1 MAEGDVRGFYARL
14 GVEIPEWATVEAAV
28 SCFADPGA
36 HKNQDR
42 SKSCS
47 VNLASG
53 AWHCWGCGAKGGAYD
68 AALARG
74 LDSRHAFEL
83 KVAFGLAERDPKRP
97 QPPAR
102 TGLLAARSPR
112 VDAERPARQP
122 RHALAVSERDMDG
135 WRADLE
141 RMRWP
146 LRVMRSEHRALWKR
160 ETLLALGL
168 GFHRG
173 RVIFPIRDGD
183 GRLEGVLRYAPTHEK
198 APKMLAA
205 AGTTLGLLP
214 HPAADP
220 SVDVLLVEGP
230 PDMLAARCQG
240 WSAFAV
246 PGDDAWQPEW
256 AQLLAG
262 RRVTIVMDADQAGR
276 TAAARIAAHV
286 AAVAREVRVADLHPG
301 REDGADLTDWLVANR
316 DASASELRVRLART
330 TTIVPAEPSA
340 TQLESQREA
349 ALRAALE
356 RCEPVLG
363 AALVRQLADG
373 LQVAY
378 RGLVDAGE
386 SEVRAVLANG
396 REAWRA
402 LDQADA
408 REALTLI
415 GEQQRTAAVLAG
427 VRACI
432 TEITNPPTDLATNA
446 VAATDNARGRQLA
459 ELHERAEQLQA
470 RGGRITERLDAL
482 SERDATPERW
492 AQTHARAFL
501 KGLAAREILHSR
513 QLAQGQQGGRA
524 RPREHTAASAT
535 PPSHSEHPATDAD
548 PYAEAR
554 AALALAAA
562 ARPPTI
568 RAKSTS
574 LPVTVPAR
582 PTRTTGTARSPRPHR

>member
-14 GVEIPEWATVEAAV
+14 GVEIPDWASGEAAV

-42 SKSCS
+42 DKSCS
-47 VNLASG
+47 VNLSSG

-74 LDSRHAFEL
+74 LDSRQAFEL
-83 KVAFGLAERDPKRP
+83 KVAYGLAERDPKRP
-97 QPPAR
+97 PPSAR
-102 TGLLAARSPR
+102 TGRLAARSPR
-112 VDAERPARQP
+112 ADAEHPAREP
-122 RHALAVSERDMDG
+122 GHALAVSERDMDG

-146 LRVMRSEHRALWKR
+146 LRVMRSEHRALWQR

-173 RVIFPIRDGD
+173 RVIFPIRDRAGEL
-183 GRLEGVLRYAPTHEK
+183 RGVLRYAPTHEK

-262 RRVTIVMDADQAGR
+262 RQVTIVMDADQPGR
-276 TAAARIAAHV
+276 AAAARIAADLV
-286 AAVAREVRVADLHPG
+286 AVALEVRVAELHPG
-301 REDGADLTDWLVANR
+301 REDGADLTDWLIANR
-316 DASASELRVRLART
+316 DASASELRARLART
-330 TTIVPAEPSA
+330 TTVVSAEPSA
-340 TQLESQREA
+340 AQLDHDREVV
-349 ALRAALE
+349 LRAALE

-363 AALVRQLADG
+363 TALVGQLADG
-373 LQVAY
+373 LPVAY

-386 SEVRAVLANG
+386 SEVRAALADG
-396 REAWRA
+396 QEAWRA
-402 LDQADA
+402 LDQAGA
-408 REALTLI
+408 REALALS
-415 GEQQRTAAVLAG
+415 GEQQRIAAVLAG

-432 TEITNPPTDLATNA
+432 TEITNTPTDLATNA
-446 VAATDNARGRQLA
+446 AAATDNARGRQLA
-459 ELHERAEQLQA
+459 ELGERAQQLQA

-482 SERDATPERW
+482 STRGATPERW
-492 AQTHARAFL
+492 SQTHARAFL
-501 KGLAAREILHSR
+501 QGLAAREILRAR

-524 RPREHTAASAT
+524 RPREHIAPSAT
-535 PPSHSEHPATDAD
+535 APAHPEHPATDAD

-562 ARPPTI
+562 ARPPAT
-568 RAKSTS
+568 RAKSAS
-574 LPVTVPAR
+574 LPVAVPAR
-582 PTRTTGTARSPRPHR
+582 PMRTTGAARSPRPHR

>member
-14 GVEIPEWATVEAAV
+14 GVELPQWASGEAAV
-28 SCFADPGA
+28 SCFADPDA

-83 KVAFGLAERDPKRP
+83 KVAYGLAERDPKRP
-97 QPPAR
+97 QPSAR
-102 TGLLAARSPR
+102 TGRLAARSPR
-112 VDAERPARQP
+112 ADVERPAREP
-122 RHALAVSERDMDG
+122 GHALAVSERDMDG

-173 RVIFPIRDGD
+173 RVIFPIRDRD

-205 AGTTLGLLP
+205 AGTTLALVP

-240 WSAFAV
+240 WSAFGI

-276 TAAARIAAHV
+276 TAAARIAADLV
-286 AAVAREVRVADLHPG
+286 AVALEVRVADLHPG
-301 REDGADLTDWLVANR
+301 REDGTDLTDWLIANR
-316 DASASELRVRLART
+316 DASASELRARLART
-330 TTIVPAEPSA
+330 TTLVSPPPATELDP
-340 TQLESQREA
+340 EREA

-363 AALVRQLADG
+363 SALVGQLADG
-373 LQVAY
+373 LPVVY

-386 SEVRAVLANG
+386 SEVRAVLADG

-402 LDQADA
+402 LDQAGA
-408 REALTLI
+408 REALALA

-432 TEITNPPTDLATNA
+432 TEITSAPTGLASTA
-446 VAATDNARGRQLA
+446 VAGTDNARGRQLA
-459 ELHERAEQLQA
+459 ELGERAQQLQA
-470 RGGRITERLDAL
+470 RGGRIAERLDAL
-482 SERDATPERW
+482 CERDATPERW
-492 AQTHARAFL
+492 AQKHARAFL
-501 KGLAAREILHSR
+501 QGLAAREILHAR
-513 QLAQGQQGGRA
+513 QLAEGQQGGRI
-524 RPREHTAASAT
+524 RPRERTEASAT
-535 PPSHSEHPATDAD
+535 APARPEHPATDAD
-548 PYAEAR
+548 PYVDAR

-562 ARPPTI
+562 ARPPVT
-568 RAKSTS
+568 RAKSAS
-574 LPVTVPAR
+574 LPVAVPAR
-582 PTRTTGTARSPRPHR
+582 PRRTTGTARSPRPHR

>member
-14 GVEIPEWATVEAAV
+14 GVEIPEWASVEAAV

-74 LDSRHAFEL
+74 LDSRHAFDL
-83 KVAFGLAERDPKRP
+83 KVAYGLAERDPNRP

-102 TGLLAARSPR
+102 TGRLAARSPR
-112 VDAERPARQP
+112 VDAERPAREP
-122 RHALAVSERDMDG
+122 GHALAVSEGEMDG

-146 LRVMRSEHRALWKR
+146 LRVMRSEHRVLWKR

-205 AGTTLGLLP
+205 AGTTLGLVP

-230 PDMLAARCQG
+230 PDMLAARCEG

-262 RRVTIVMDADQAGR
+262 RRVTIVMDADQVGR
-276 TAAARIAAHV
+276 SAAARIAADLV
-286 AAVAREVRVADLHPG
+286 AVALEVRVAELHPG
-301 REDGADLTDWLVANR
+301 REDGADLTDWLIANR
-316 DASASELRVRLART
+316 DASASELRARLERT
-330 TTIVPAEPSA
+330 TTLVSPVPPAAGFER
-340 TQLESQREA
+340 EREA
-349 ALRAALE
+349 AMCAALE

-363 AALVRQLADG
+363 TALVRQLADG
-373 LQVAY
+373 LQAAY

-386 SEVRAVLANG
+386 SEVRAALADG

-402 LDQADA
+402 LDQASA
-408 REALTLI
+408 REALTLT
-415 GEQQRTAAVLAG
+415 GEQQRTTAVLTG

-432 TEITNPPTDLATNA
+432 TEITNTPTDLATNA
-446 VAATDNARGRQLA
+446 AAATDNARGRQLA
-459 ELHERAEQLQA
+459 ELGERAEQLQA
-470 RGGRITERLDAL
+470 RGGRIAERLDAL

-492 AQTHARAFL
+492 AQTHARAFVQ
-501 KGLAAREILHSR
+501 GLAAREILHAR
-513 QLAQGQQGGRA
+513 QLSQGQQGGRA
-524 RPREHTAASAT
+524 RPREHTATSAT
-535 PPSHSEHPATDAD
+535 APAHPERPATDAD

-554 AALALAAA
+554 AAFALAAA
-562 ARPPTI
+562 ARPPAT
-568 RAKSTS
+568 RANSAP
-574 LPVTVPAR
+574 LPVAVPAR
-582 PTRTTGTARSPRPHR
+582 PVRRTGAARSPRPYR